1 MYPRKIEQQ
10 LLNQADDRKISFLL
24 GARQVGKTTLLKTLA
39 EKVSS
44 HGKSLYLDLDII
56 SNYEKVSTFE
66 TLMATLKV
74 NGYQETEPTFFYL
87 FLDEF
92 QHYPDLGRIM
102 KNVYDNTANVK
113 IYASGSSSLAMKE
126 QIQESLAGRKIINDI
141 YPLDFEEFLWFKGNV
156 KLISN
161 FSNLQNLRGENLQ
174 ASLTEYDA
182 LLEEFLV
189 FGGYPEVALKVLP
202 AEKKAVLQS
211 IFDLYV
217 KKDLIDHLRMDKIL
231 GMKKVIEFLAVNN
244 GQKIKYEEI
253 CTLASLPSHSVK
265 KYIEIL
271 EETYLIKVVRPYHTN
286 KNKELIKIPKI
297 YFIDSGVSNF
307 FCNNFNNIAL
317 RNDGGYLLESFILS
331 ELIKGN
337 LDTIYFWQDK
347 NRNEVDFIIKRG
359 DTLIPLEV
367 KNKINLKQDDFRGL
381 VLFAEN
387 YPNTKNKYLINR
399 SIQKKQ
405 HEIFLVLPYAMELI
419 KHNVET

>member
-141 YPLDFEEFLWFKGNV
+141 YPLDFEEFLWFKCNV